1 MHAIYICYI
10 FLTRK
15 QNSNPSIEGDELTG
29 VSDGGG
35 KEEKNHPRLTE
46 GGHHFPEVAGGSFLS
61 TFETAPN
68 IWCFVFFSE

>member
-1 MHAIYICYI
+1 MSDACHLYICYI

-15 QNSNPSIEGDELTG
+15 QNSNPSIEGVELTG

-46 GGHHFPEVAGGSFLS
+46 GVHHFGEVAGGGILS
-61 TFETAPN
+61 R
-68 IWCFVFFSE
+68 